1 MAAAM
6 FNETDPEL
14 EEKASG
20 LALLAIWAAALF
32 AGWCLVCAAWFFI
45 ARAAVPAATA
55 LWSAMQ

>member
-1 MAAAM
+1 M

-55 LWSAMQ
+55 LWSLMQ